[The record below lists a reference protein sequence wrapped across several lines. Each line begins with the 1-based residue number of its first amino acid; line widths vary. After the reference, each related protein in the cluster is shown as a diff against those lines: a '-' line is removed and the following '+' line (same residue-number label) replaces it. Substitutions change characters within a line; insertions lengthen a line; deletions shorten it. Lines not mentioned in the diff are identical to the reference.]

1 MARSFKPKISQEA
14 DLLLDHFFRDMARKD
29 VSGIFRKVES
39 LYRVAIGIARLKLK
53 DEVDTEDARETMQI
67 FQLMLKEYNQ
77 LVGIPRDPRDVGY
90 GLMREI
96 VRETYNISNG
106 IEFIEAIKKACER
119 DSLAMGYL
127 GKDGKIDGNLL
138 QQKHNFKLRPI
149 LELLRKD
156 PHIMVVGP
164 NPIVMQ
170 WNPDPMSD
178 KILGDE
184 SDVSDVD
191 FSDPP

>member
-53 DEVDTEDARETMQI
+53 EVVDTEDARETMQI
-67 FQLMLKEYNQ
+67 FQFMLKEYNQ
-77 LVGIPRDPRDVGY
+77 LVGIPREPRDVVY

-96 VRETYNISNG
+96 VKETYNISNG

-127 GKDGKIDGNLL
+127 GKDGKIEW
-138 QQKHNFKLRPI
+138 KSIETKT
-149 LELLRKD
+149 
-156 PHIMVVGP
+156 
-164 NPIVMQ
+164 
-170 WNPDPMSD
+170 
-178 KILGDE
+178 
-184 SDVSDVD
+184 
-191 FSDPP
+191 